1 MKFSVFTAST
11 PEWTPTEAV
20 TKLAAQGWDG
30 IEWRIT
36 DQVASDDAGFWV
48 GNRATWPLTG
58 LESNLD
64 EIARITTGA
73 GLAYSGIGGYAGS
86 ADHDNVER
94 MLAATAQLGAERVRV
109 AMPSPMLGSYHEH
122 FASVRSDLE
131 WIAGRAASHGVQA
144 LIELHHGTI
153 TSSASAALR
162 LVDGLDPARIG
173 VIHDLGNLVIEG
185 REEHSAAFEILG
197 PYLAHVHVKNVA
209 WVADVPGGPDASSGS
224 GSGAS
229 AGQLGPS
236 QDGTVT
242 WRADWATLRAGQA
255 DVFAYIAALV
265 RHGYDGW
272 VTLED
277 FSTELPLEERTADN
291 LAYLRAAYENA
302 VAAV

>member
-1 MKFSVFTAST
+1 MRFSVFTAST

-20 TKLAAQGWDG
+20 TTLAAQGWDG
-30 IEWRIT
+30 IEWRVT

-48 GNRATWPLTG
+48 GNRATWPMTG

-109 AMPSPMLGSYHEH
+109 AMPAPRLGGYREH
-122 FASVRSDLE
+122 VASVRADLE
-131 WIAGRAASHGVQA
+131 WVAGRAAVHGVQA

-153 TSSASAALR
+153 TSSASAAFR

-185 REEHSAAFEILG
+185 QEDHSAAFEILG

-209 WVADVPGGPDASSGS
+209 WVPGEA
-224 GSGAS
+224 AE
-229 AGQLGPS
+229 
-236 QDGTVT
+236 DGTVG
-242 WRADWATLRAGQA
+242 WQADWATLRGGQA

-291 LAYLRAAYENA
+291 LAYLRAAYESA
-302 VAAV
+302 VAA

>member
-1 MKFSVFTAST
+1 MRFSVFTAST
-11 PEWTPTEAV
+11 PEWTPSEAV
-20 TKLAAQGWDG
+20 TRLAAQGWDG

-36 DQVASDDAGFWV
+36 DQVASDDPGFWV
-48 GNRATWPLTG
+48 GNRATWSMTG

-109 AMPSPMLGSYHEH
+109 AMPAPKLGSYHEH
-122 FASVRSDLE
+122 FASVRADLE
-131 WIAGRAASHGVQA
+131 WIAGRAASHGVKA

-162 LVDGLDPARIG
+162 LVDGLDPANIG

-185 REEHSAAFEILG
+185 QEDHSAAFEILG

-209 WVADVPGGPDASSGS
+209 WVADAPSED
-224 GSGAS
+224 GA
-229 AGQLGPS
+229 
-236 QDGTVT
+236 VH
-242 WRADWATLRAGQA
+242 WRADWATLRGGQA
-255 DVFAYIAALV
+255 DVYAYFAALV

-277 FSTELPLEERTADN
+277 FSTELPLEERTRDN
-291 LAYLRAAYENA
+291 LAYVRAAYESA
-302 VAAV
+302 LGQS

>member
-11 PEWTPTEAV
+11 PEWTPTEAA
-20 TKLAAQGWDG
+20 TRLAAQGWDG
-30 IEWRIT
+30 IEWRVT
-36 DQVASDDAGFWV
+36 DQVASDEAGFWV
-48 GNRATWPLTG
+48 GNRATWPMTG

-73 GLAYSGIGGYAGS
+73 GLAYSGIGGYAGC

-109 AMPSPMLGSYHEH
+109 AMPGPKLGSYHEH

-131 WIAGRAASHGVQA
+131 WIAGRAAAHGVQA
-144 LIELHHGTI
+144 LIELHHGTVS
-153 TSSASAALR
+153 SSASAAFR
-162 LVDGLDPARIG
+162 LVDGLDPAQIG

-185 REEHSAAFEILG
+185 QEDHSAAFEILG

-209 WVADVPGGPDASSGS
+209 WVAVADADASSSAASSAGAA
-224 GSGAS
+224 AS
-229 AGQLGPS
+229 AS
-236 QDGTVT
+236 DGTVN
-242 WRADWATLRAGQA
+242 WRSDWATLRAGQA

-291 LAYLRAAYENA
+291 LAYVRAAYESA
-302 VAAV
+302 LAAV